1 MRTRESHIGGA
12 PRGIEDRP
20 IIPWLE
26 LIHALGRGRNFY
38 LRDQARGKTPC
49 PPISR
54 CAYSQPTTPA
64 QVKRVVIQAYGYYA
78 RLGGRTAQVVAL
90 VKKLFDE
97 AGAAIEVV
105 EGSPLE

>member
-1 MRTRESHIGGA
+1 M
-12 PRGIEDRP
+12 
-20 IIPWLE
+20 
-26 LIHALGRGRNFY
+26 GRGRNFY